1 MNGPF
6 LRRPPFPG
14 QRGLPL
20 SRPGHSRFAPEAV
33 LAALR
38 NLGVGGEFWARPAS
52 LERGCEVVLVPDDAA
67 QFEAMRRNLRE
78 PGITIVLPAGMT
90 APRGCATLRAP
101 FDPWTVAAQASEV
114 WAGANRELATIAAV
128 LGKPVRI
135 FAGERPARKQP
146 DLIADLLD
154 QLAALDFRSPFDGTP
169 WSIEQ
174 AMAQLA
180 EWRDLIEGNRS
191 FRAVYGVARWKRVT
205 LDPLLWDGTGP
216 VRHARTVPADLEPG
230 ARVLAWKSR
239 TAPTVLAE
247 LKRRGI
253 AISELEDGFIR
264 SVGLGAN
271 CVPPLSVIVDN
282 TGIYFDPAG
291 PSDLETMLADGN
303 LPAAWLERAGPLRA
317 ALVAA
322 GISKYGQ
329 ASTPVAREPGPDRRV
344 LVTGQVEDDRSMLS
358 GGSNCSNLELLS
370 RARGIE
376 GTAWIAYKP
385 HPDVEAGHRQGH
397 VPESEVRQHADRI
410 ERQAGI
416 AALIDSVDAVHV
428 ITSLAGFEA
437 LLRGKAV
444 TTHGQPFYAGWGLT
458 QDLAPPV
465 ARRGQGRRLDELVAA
480 TLIGYPRY
488 LDPVTRLPCPPEVLV
503 QRLAEGTARITSPLV
518 TLRQWQGRIGRWWQ
532 RLGGRS

>member
-6 LRRPPFPG
+6 LRTPPFPG

-90 APRGCATLRAP
+90 APKGCATLSAP

-174 AMAQLA
+174 AMAHLA

-230 ARVLAWKSR
+230 ARVLVWKSR

-247 LKRRGI
+247 LERRGI

-397 VPESEVRQHADRI
+397 VPESEVHQHADRI

-465 ARRGQGRRLDELVAA
+465 ARRGQRRRLDELVAA

-503 QRLAEGTARITSPLV
+503 QRLAEGTARVTSPLV